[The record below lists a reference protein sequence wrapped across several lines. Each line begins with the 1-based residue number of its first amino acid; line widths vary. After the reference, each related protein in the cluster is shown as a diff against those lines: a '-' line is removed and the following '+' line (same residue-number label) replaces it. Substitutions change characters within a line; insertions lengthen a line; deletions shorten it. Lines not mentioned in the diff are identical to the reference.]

1 MAIPVFTKQGD
12 RPLFPDVFWN
22 RPTMR
27 QRAGRLL
34 LVGGH
39 RGEFSLLQAIYHSAE
54 AAGIGE
60 CIAAMP
66 DSLRRSVGEAPFGRF
81 VPASASGSLGKGA
94 LGALLQLGSD
104 ADALVIGANLTNNAE
119 TAVIIE
125 SLITKLEQPVV
136 ITEETI
142 GILQFHPE
150 LITGNPRALVVTT
163 MPGLFALAGHH
174 HMPIAIKP
182 GGGVVGKIEILQQLA
197 SISRCSYLVFDSEL
211 LVQAESKTSLTPL
224 SQPLSTLPGAVI
236 GIAATFWIQHQ
247 VQSYQALSAAAF
259 VLAQATT
266 AAPTTYAAITKQV
279 QETLSQ
285 LST

>member
-1 MAIPVFTKQGD
+1 MAVPAFTKQTD
-12 RPLFPDVFWN
+12 TPLFPDVFWN

-34 LVGGH
+34 VVGGH
-39 RGEFSLLQAIYHSAE
+39 RGAFSLLQAIYQSAE

-66 DSLRRSVGEAPFGRF
+66 DSLRKTVGEAGFGRF
-81 VPASASGSLGKGA
+81 VPASASGSIGRAA
-94 LGALLQLGSD
+94 LAELLDLGSD

-119 TAVIIE
+119 TAVVIE

-136 ITEETI
+136 ITEEAI
-142 GILQFHPE
+142 NILQFHPE

-163 MPGLFALAGHH
+163 MPGLFALANHH

-182 GGGVVGKIEILQQLA
+182 NSGVIGKIEIVQQLA
-197 SISRCSYLVFDSEL
+197 AISRCSYLVFDTEIM
-211 LVQAESKTSLTPL
+211 VQVGDRTSLTALP
-224 SQPLSTLPGAVI
+224 QPLSAFPGVVI
-236 GIAATFWIQHQ
+236 GTAATFWIQQ
-247 VQSYQALSAAAF
+247 PTQAYQTLTTAAF
-259 VLAQATT
+259 VLAEAATNSPATNAGLT
-266 AAPTTYAAITKQV
+266 AGVRTTLAR
-279 QETLSQ
+279 